1 MRERAR
7 QCLHAQSRPLPTEV
21 QQFHHLGTV
30 ALGVTSPHFMCGVFL
45 FALRTDRQGQ
55 LVTLT
60 CLDLTGSRLA
70 KSHRHHPSRFHCANL
85 HRDRNLQHYLVVS
98 RRPRQREWPKSWSTR
113 SWFMR
118 VSYLASTERKVD
130 NEASFMIR
138 ISVPAALD
146 QDAPAARQRGNGS
159 RARLVFQ

>member
-7 QCLHAQSRPLPTEV
+7 QSLHVQSRPLPTEV
-21 QQFHHLGTV
+21 QQFYHLGTV
-30 ALGVTSPHFMCGVFL
+30 ALGVTSCAGFFL
-45 FALRTDRQGQ
+45 FALRTDLQGQ

-85 HRDRNLQHYLVVS
+85 HRDRNLQQYLVVS
-98 RRPRQREWPKSWSTR
+98 RRPRQREWPQSRSTR

-118 VSYLASTERKVD
+118 VS
-130 NEASFMIR
+130 
-138 ISVPAALD
+138 
-146 QDAPAARQRGNGS
+146 
-159 RARLVFQ
+159 